1 MRIVI
6 CNDEISFYFPAP
18 SIYSYLKIEYNIWWS
33 ASRAKKL
40 TLLAIEK
47 CSNLLEY
54 YAPYVW

>member
-40 TLLAIEK
+40 TLLAK
-47 CSNLLEY
+47 VYSHLQRNFSVT
-54 YAPYVW
+54 YVW